1 MAGNLLSIHQKHPKM
16 TRQLIRLFTV
26 FGAAAM
32 LLSACASQ
40 QGASAPTANSTHRA
54 AKGKWTLN
62 SVSYEG
68 MPSTSR
74 ISTVFANIPP
84 KCLEGSLW
92 NLPENGY
99 GSYTITSTGEG
110 CTNTSQ
116 NIMWSTRNEGGVIMF
131 KFKELLSGVKAK
143 NTTDGYG
150 VELTSVDN
158 TTMVWRAPVNVD
170 GKTAYI
176 VYTFNRN

>member
-1 MAGNLLSIHQKHPKM
+1 MIK
-16 TRQLIRLFTV
+16 QLIRLFTV
-26 FGAAAM
+26 TGTAAI

-40 QGASAPTANSTHRA
+40 QGAGAPTANSTHKA
-54 AKGKWTLN
+54 AKGKWTLS

-74 ISTVFANIPP
+74 ISTVFSNIPP
-84 KCLEGSLW
+84 QCLEGSQW

-99 GSYTITSTGEG
+99 GSFAITSTGEG
-110 CTNTSQ
+110 CTAINQ

-131 KFKELLSGVKAK
+131 KFKELLEGVKAK
-143 NTTDGYG
+143 DVGDGYG
-150 VELTSVDN
+150 VELSSVDN
-158 TTMVWRAPVNVD
+158 TSMVWRAPVNVD
-170 GKTAYI
+170 GKSAYI